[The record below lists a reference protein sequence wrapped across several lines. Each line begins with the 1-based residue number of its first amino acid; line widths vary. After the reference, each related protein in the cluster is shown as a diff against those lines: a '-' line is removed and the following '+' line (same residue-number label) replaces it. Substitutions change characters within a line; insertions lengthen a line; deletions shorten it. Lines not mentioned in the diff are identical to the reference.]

1 MTRICPRCGNQN
13 NDGVNFC
20 TSCGNPLASPAFQ
33 SDTIATPSRG
43 TMSPAASPGPKSTFK
58 IIALAAVAIIV
69 IVTALFLLQAAGIV
83 RIFPFLS
90 QTGTP
95 RITPVVT
102 SYVIVDTP
110 LPETPPATVLTVVV
124 TSITASPVPS
134 PTPPPVIICPSDRRA
149 CNTNCTDIL
158 TDRSN
163 CGACGVPCNFSQIC
177 RQGMCMETCPTD
189 QASCFNGCHNLSYD
203 AQNCGACGNSC
214 PVGLA
219 CNKSVCA
226 PTLPTTIPTYAG

>member
-20 TSCGNPLASPAFQ
+20 TSCGNPLALPAFQ
-33 SDTIATPSRG
+33 SETIVTPSRG
-43 TMSPAASPGPKSTFK
+43 TMSPAASPGPKSTLK

-69 IVTALFLLQAAGIV
+69 IVTALYLLQAAGIV

-90 QTGTP
+90 PIGTP

-102 SYVIVDTP
+102 SYVIVDTL
-110 LPETPPATVLTVVV
+110 LPETTLSIGIITVVTTVTGSPV
-124 TSITASPVPS
+124 TSPI
-134 PTPPPVIICPSDRRA
+134 PTKAVVCPSDRRA
-149 CNTNCTDIL
+149 CSANCTDIM
-158 TDRSN
+158 TDSSN
-163 CGACGVPCNFSQIC
+163 CGACGIPCSSSQIC
-177 RQGMCMETCPTD
+177 QQGICLTRCTSGET
-189 QASCFNGCHNLSYD
+189 SCSDGCRDLLYD
-203 AQNCGACGNSC
+203 AQNCGTCGNSC

-226 PTLPTTIPTYAG
+226 PTLVTTIPTYAG